1 MFALNHSIAKSR
13 FPGAYD
19 AYKSIPDATFAEKVD
34 FAIPAA
40 AFKFEELA
48 EQVDKTQ
55 CDESNVTAL
64 CQTKASKAERSL
76 SVLGRPK

>member
-1 MFALNHSIAKSR
+1 VLTC
-13 FPGAYD
+13 YD
-19 AYKSIPDATFAEKVD
+19 ARKSIPDATFAEKVD

-55 CDESNVTAL
+55 CDESNSNVTVTAL
-64 CQTKASKAERSL
+64 RENEG
-76 SVLGRPK
+76 V